1 MTLKGIGRPYTIA
14 KPCAIAHRDGVQAI
28 HCSICGDHVDVP
40 TNKIVIQCP
49 RGEAPP

>member
-28 HCSICGDHVDVP
+28 HWPISGDHVNLAND
-40 TNKIVIQCP
+40 KIVIQCL
-49 RGEAPP
+49 RGEARP